1 MFHTHTSLGARA
13 LHRLGISQIL
23 LITGLLDP
31 SRDLLVVETPSPS
44 LVNWSWKKTES
55 PRSGQLRWSLEFRS
69 LLCLFQLAEMILSE
83 SVSGTIC
90 ETPSEYRSNVT
101 HIQIFLNSCQSF
113 SGFLFETDKCFWIF
127 EAGTCLT
134 NGKLRDGGEKTM
146 TESWSSIM
154 FKDSI
159 SKHLAL
165 PHTLRLG

>member
-1 MFHTHTSLGARA
+1 MFHTHTSLGAQA

-23 LITGLLDP
+23 LTTGLLDP
-31 SRDLLVVETPSPS
+31 SRDLLVVETLSPS

-69 LLCLFQLAEMILSE
+69 LLCLFQLVGMILNE
-83 SVSGTIC
+83 SVSA
-90 ETPSEYRSNVT
+90 V
-101 HIQIFLNSCQSF
+101 
-113 SGFLFETDKCFWIF
+113 
-127 EAGTCLT
+127 TCLT

-165 PHTLRLG
+165 PRTLRLGEILLILGCQ